1 VGNTFKNRFH
11 KLMREIVL
19 GLLTIISLTTFGQET
34 EERILYV
41 VDSIAIVEDPKEDEC
56 VLSENGIETITVV
69 TNETDI
75 NKYGHKNIDKI
86 IFIITKEFAKR
97 PEEIRRVPTFKK
109 MFKNGTKWCLEGT
122 SIPYTGTFIDY
133 YYNGKKY
140 RDGFLKDGLL
150 DGLRTIYYQDGKKKY
165 YGYFFNGTKNGEYG
179 EYFINGQLQQQGIF
193 KEGKEEGL
201 WKEWYSTGVLKK
213 EVEYKNGKPILNK
226 ETEKLDKL
234 FTNGLKAKEEGNYK
248 GAVKFYDKAIE
259 LSPNFSDLYFHRS
272 RAYLYD
278 LQFDEAIADCDKA
291 IEIEPLYMEAYSN
304 RAFTRIRKYEL
315 GGSRVLSRNTEVTVL
330 AGKSKTEIPPT
341 EKDIICTDL
350 RKGFELGDIQPMI
363 KDAIKKYCE

>member
-1 VGNTFKNRFH
+1 
-11 KLMREIVL
+11 MREVIL
-19 GLLTIISLTTFGQET
+19 CLLTIISLTTFGQGT
-34 EERILYV
+34 EERILFV
-41 VDSIAIVEDPKEDEC
+41 VDSIAIVEDPKEDEGE
-56 VLSENGIETITVV
+56 LSENDIETITVV
-69 TNETDI
+69 TDKTDI
-75 NKYGHKNIDKI
+75 TKYGYKDIDKI

-122 SIPYTGTFIDY
+122 SIPYTGAFIDY

-150 DGLRTIYYQDGKKKY
+150 EGLRTIYYQDGKKKY
-165 YGYFFNGTKNGEYG
+165 YGYFSDGTKSGEYG
-179 EYFINGQLQQQGIF
+179 EYFINGQLQLLGTF

-213 EVEYKNGKPILNK
+213 EVEYKNGKSILTK
-226 ETEKLDKL
+226 EIEKLDKL
-234 FTNGLKAKEEGNYK
+234 FTNGIKAQEEGNYK
-248 GAVKFYDKAIE
+248 GAVKYYDKAIE

-278 LQFDEAIADCDKA
+278 LQFDEAILDCNKA

-315 GGSRVLSRNTEVTVL
+315 GGSRVLNRNTEVTVL

-341 EKDIICTDL
+341 EKEIICADL
-350 RKGFELGDIQPMI
+350 RKGFELGDTQAMI
-363 KDAIKKYCE
+363 KDALKKYCE

>member
-1 VGNTFKNRFH
+1 
-11 KLMREIVL
+11 MREIVF
-19 GLLTIISLTTFGQET
+19 GLLTIISLTIFGQGT

-41 VDSIAIVEDPKEDEC
+41 VDSIAIVEDPKKDEG
-56 VLSENGIETITVV
+56 VLSENDIETVNVV
-69 TNETDI
+69 TNKADI
-75 NKYGHKNIDKI
+75 NKYGRKDIDKI

-97 PEEIRRVPTFKK
+97 PEEIRRIPTFKK

-122 SIPYTGTFIDY
+122 STPYSGAFIDY

-140 RDGFLKDGLL
+140 RDGVLKDGLL

-165 YGYFFNGTKNGEYG
+165 YGHFSNGTKNGEYG
-179 EYFINGQLQQQGIF
+179 EHFTNGQLQQQGGF

-226 ETEKLDKL
+226 ETGELDKF
-234 FTNGLKAKEEGNYK
+234 FTNGLRAQEEGNYK
-248 GAVKFYDKAIE
+248 GALRFYDKAIE

-304 RAFTRIRKYEL
+304 RSFIRIRKHEL

-330 AGKSKTEIPPT
+330 AVKNKTEIPPT
-341 EKDIICTDL
+341 EKALICTDL
-350 RKGFELGDIQPMI
+350 RKGFELGDTQTMI